1 LLKDISNEIPEPKKE
16 SAKATSKGKEH
27 QHEPMQSDVPAKPDA
42 KSMLTVGIST
52 HADQKKSL
60 ADISHFPL
68 QREVVEKH
76 VAGNNEI
83 PQHKMRRR
91 PPPPPQQQTLSQGD
105 ENFDADPSYAHVGFK
120 NKCENCTQ

>member
-1 LLKDISNEIPEPKKE
+1 MTQKNS
-16 SAKATSKGKEH
+16 
-27 QHEPMQSDVPAKPDA
+27 
-42 KSMLTVGIST
+42 LT
-52 HADQKKSL
+52 DL
-60 ADISHFPL
+60 SHVLL

-120 NKCENCTQ
+120 NKCENCTATLRNRN